1 MRIIHPIQV
10 IDGDQRF
17 THRRGS
23 SGVLLSSSII
33 ENLTKE
39 NEMFEMTFNGLVSL
53 LGNPLPTRK
62 FEKEMLTYA
71 KTEYGKDWQ
80 YAFHYM
86 LTHKG
91 KGPRMGV
98 TV

>member
-1 MRIIHPIQV
+1 L
-10 IDGDQRF
+10 
-17 THRRGS
+17 HRRGS

-39 NEMFEMTFNGLVSL
+39 KIMALQLFTGLVSL

-71 KTEYGKDWQ
+71 KTEYGTDWQ
-80 YAFHYM
+80 YAYHHM

-91 KGPRMGV
+91 QGPKMGV
-98 TV
+98 TL